1 MLIPSRLGRAYILG
15 LLILLSAGCGSGDT
29 GTITGKVTYKG
40 SPIAEGDV
48 NIVNK
53 AKGIGIVASI
63 GPEGIFKVTTP
74 LPLGAYEA
82 SVTPPAKA
90 PPGLPGKREKEQKY
104 ADIPKKAR
112 DFKTSGL
119 SFTIKN
125 GVNDV
130 SFDIKD

>member
-1 MLIPSRLGRAYILG
+1 MLIPFRPGRAYILG

-74 LPLGAYEA
+74 LTAPNAGFATLLPLNF
-82 SVTPPAKA
+82 SQA
-90 PPGLPGKREKEQKY
+90 PPSSR
-104 ADIPKKAR
+104 ANARFRNVMPK
-112 DFKTSGL
+112 S
-119 SFTIKN
+119 
-125 GVNDV
+125 
-130 SFDIKD
+130 